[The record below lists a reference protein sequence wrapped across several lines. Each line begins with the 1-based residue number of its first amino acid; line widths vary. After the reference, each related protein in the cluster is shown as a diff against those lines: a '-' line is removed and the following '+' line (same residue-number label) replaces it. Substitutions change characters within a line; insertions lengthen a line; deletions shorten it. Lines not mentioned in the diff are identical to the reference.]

1 MLKKLMLTTAV
12 GAMMVT
18 GALAQ
23 STTPPASESTTPP
36 ASQSTPAN
44 PPAATQAR
52 PTDSSNLNS
61 TSTTGGSTAAN
72 VITRQSSD
80 QLLASKFKGTD
91 VLGSDNQKIG
101 DVSDILFDKSGKVDA
116 YVISVGGFLGV
127 GAKEVALAP
136 SSFQVVND
144 NNTVKLKTSMT
155 KDELKQAANFE
166 AASTRTTTGSGA
178 SSTMTNTS
186 TSPRPATSPSS
197 PKE

>member
-1 MLKKLMLTTAV
+1 MLKKLMLTTA
-12 GAMMVT
+12 GSAMMVT
-18 GALAQ
+18 SALAQ
-23 STTPPASESTTPP
+23 TTTPPASD
-36 ASQSTPAN
+36 STPSN
-44 PPAATQAR
+44 PPAAPQAR
-52 PTDSSNLNS
+52 PTDSSTLNS

-72 VITRQSSD
+72 VVTRQSSD

-127 GAKEVALAP
+127 GAKDVALAP

-144 NNTVKLKTSMT
+144 NNTIKLKTSMT

-166 AASTRTTTGSGA
+166 PASTRTTTGSANTMGG
-178 SSTMTNTS
+178 SSS
-186 TSPRPATSPSS
+186 
-197 PKE
+197 